1 MLAPLRSRL
10 DEPRPPL
17 SSTSL
22 HASTKPGG
30 YDAFHEEEEQAQNNV
45 TILPRASGCTLWCP
59 KLRML
64 QEGTEGGGGGGRR
77 TEGPTRTDCQTDS
90 QNRDRD
96 NPRERERERERENEG

>member
-64 QEGTEGGGGGGRR
+64 QEGTEGGGGKEDRG
-77 TEGPTRTDCQTDS
+77 TDE
-90 QNRDRD
+90 DRLPD
-96 NPRERERERERENEG
+96 